1 MVGEH
6 PGRGDNSRLRREK
19 ADGGTVWLEKTGRK
33 AGRRREERRKKE
45 QKREGE
51 REEGKGGN
59 LIYTRVSNPQ
69 APTIVHSAFF
79 TQP

>member
-1 MVGEH
+1 MKAVVGEH

-45 QKREGE
+45 QKRERGKKE
-51 REEGKGGN
+51 KEG
-59 LIYTRVSNPQ
+59 I
-69 APTIVHSAFF
+69 
-79 TQP
+79 